1 MNSREALKSGINGG
15 HKIVEGYLAD
25 LTDAD
30 LLVRPLPKCNHIAW
44 QLGHLIYAE
53 HFMVDAVRPGSM
65 PALPEGFKQK
75 HSNETAESDNPR
87 DFLTKAEYLKLLNE
101 QRAGTLALLDKLS
114 DEELSQEA
122 PKPLQSFL
130 KRVGDVFSMQSTHPV
145 MHAGQ
150 WAIIRRKLGKPPL
163 F

>member
-1 MNSREALKSGINGG
+1 
-15 HKIVEGYLAD
+15 
-25 LTDAD
+25 
-30 LLVRPLPKCNHIAW
+30 
-44 QLGHLIYAE
+44 
-53 HFMVDAVRPGSM
+53 
-65 PALPEGFKQK
+65 PEGFKQK
-75 HSNETAESDNPR
+75 HSKETAGSDNPR
-87 DFLTKAEYLKLLNE
+87 DFLTKNEYLKLLNE

-114 DEELSQEA
+114 DEELSQDA
-122 PKPLQSFL
+122 PKPLQGFL